1 MFDFK
6 LTPAYCLF
14 NGAAILEQHGSEII
28 FLLENLDD
36 VVLQGRL
43 KRAFKNHLSEL
54 GKGLH
59 LHIL

>member
-14 NGAAILEQHGSEII
+14 NGAAIFEQHGSEII

-43 KRAFKNHLSEL
+43 KRLLKIIWIRSGLWMIAL
-54 GKGLH
+54 GN
-59 LHIL
+59 